1 VTYRAMIVDDEKLA
15 RQRLQKMLT
24 VHSDTIRVVAEAEN
38 GNRALELLKSHPI
51 DVIFLDIQ
59 MPGMSGF
66 ELLEKLDD
74 PPYII
79 FSTAFDQYALQA
91 FDTNSLDYLL
101 KPIEKDRLAR
111 SIGKLE
117 KAMKSDQNDFQ
128 EKLDAVLN
136 AMVQPKIRKF
146 PVKAGD
152 KTFLID
158 YASILYFLAED
169 KYVKLQTIDTS
180 YYLSDTLNNIAAKV
194 PGDTFVRAHRSV
206 VVNVD
211 AIKEIHKWFAGKYR
225 IVMNDKERTT
235 LPLSRNMRH
244 LISL

>member
-1 VTYRAMIVDDEKLA
+1 MTYRAMIVDDEKLA

-101 KPIEKDRLAR
+101 KPIEKRPIGQEYWK
-111 SIGKLE
+111 IGKGHE
-117 KAMKSDQNDFQ
+117 
-128 EKLDAVLN
+128 E
-136 AMVQPKIRKF
+136 
-146 PVKAGD
+146 
-152 KTFLID
+152 
-158 YASILYFLAED
+158 
-169 KYVKLQTIDTS
+169 
-180 YYLSDTLNNIAAKV
+180 
-194 PGDTFVRAHRSV
+194 
-206 VVNVD
+206 
-211 AIKEIHKWFAGKYR
+211 
-225 IVMNDKERTT
+225 
-235 LPLSRNMRH
+235 
-244 LISL
+244 